1 MSKYS
6 FQVFWSDEDGEY
18 VALLPEFPP
27 LSALAATPEGAVRE
41 AQVVLEM
48 VLDHMAEI
56 GQEPPEP
63 QILSSFSGQ
72 IRVRMPRTLHQKLA
86 GRARM
91 EDVSLNTLIVS
102 VLAEGIGA
110 MEELPMVQRK
120 ARRPKR
126 SRKGEQAETPDE
138 RQAPKVRAAPGGEL

>member
-1 MSKYS
+1 VFKYS
-6 FQVFWSDEDGEY
+6 MQIFWSEEDGEY
-18 VALLPEFPP
+18 VALVPEFPY
-27 LSALAATPEGAVRE
+27 LSALAKKPDKAVRE
-41 AQVVLEM
+41 AVMVTEAVLES
-48 VLDHMAEI
+48 LADQ

-72 IRVRMPRTLHQKLA
+72 IRVRMPRTLHRKLA

-102 VLAEGIGA
+102 LLAEGIGA
-110 MEELPMVQRK
+110 MEELPLVERK

-126 SRKGEQAETPDE
+126 
-138 RQAPKVRAAPGGEL
+138 RAAGAERV